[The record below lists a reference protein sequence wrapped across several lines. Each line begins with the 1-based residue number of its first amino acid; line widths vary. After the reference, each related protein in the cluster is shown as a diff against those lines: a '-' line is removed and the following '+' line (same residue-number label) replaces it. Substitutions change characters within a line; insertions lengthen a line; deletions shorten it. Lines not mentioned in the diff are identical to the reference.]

1 SGKYKLMRK
10 YYYLKPNIQYAFTS
24 FYTMLTAIEIIAFGL
39 VLYVVEGLNLH
50 HSYDILLYIRFSIV
64 LLVILIFTGFNFW
77 YGMRLSHR
85 IVGPM
90 IQILRVLE
98 SATKGEYKSR
108 IQLRTNDYLHEIS
121 DELNVLLKKLEE
133 EQKGQKKSI
142 TPKSK

>member
-1 SGKYKLMRK
+1 MRK

-64 LLVILIFTGFNFW
+64 LLVVLIFTGFNFW

-108 IQLRTNDYLHEIS
+108 IQLRSNDYLHEIG
-121 DELNVLLKKLEE
+121 DELNVLLEKLEA
-133 EQKGQKKSI
+133 QTGKQKKSTI
-142 TPKSK
+142 QKSDIEK

>member
-1 SGKYKLMRK
+1 MRK

-133 EQKGQKKSI
+133 EQKSQKKST
-142 TPKSK
+142 TPESK

>member
-1 SGKYKLMRK
+1 MRK

>member
-1 SGKYKLMRK
+1 MRK
-10 YYYLKPNIQYAFTS
+10 FYYLKPNIQYAFTS

-64 LLVILIFTGFNFW
+64 LLVVLIFTGFNFW

-108 IQLRTNDYLHEIS
+108 IQLRSNDYLHEIG
-121 DELNVLLKKLEE
+121 DELNVLLEKLEA
-133 EQKGQKKSI
+133 QTGKQKKSTI
-142 TPKSK
+142 QKSDIEK

>member
-1 SGKYKLMRK
+1 MRK

-121 DELNVLLKKLEE
+121 DELNVLLEKLEN
-133 EQKGQKKSI
+133 QQDKQKKS
-142 TPKSK
+142 TTLKSKE